1 MNTQDEIREKIDE
14 LDSQTRGPIENRDEI
29 EFYELRD
36 LLSAVKD
43 KESGRLNSDV
53 EFYVLEDVSARQIK
67 GATTSDYISLIRE
80 FRGINPGIGPELI
93 SLTAAHVLMSE
104 RDIDT
109 EELLDAVEESP
120 EDGCV
125 RTAMEKVYR
134 KDPSALTDY
143 ADRLF
148 ESDDD
153 TLRDALI
160 YISTEY
166 PGELKEATPEFFE
179 AFQRGKNRQVFCNF
193 LAGLSRIDPNYTE
206 RWAKKTV
213 KEVTDE
219 EIREDPKHEDMKP
232 INECLGI
239 IWRWSLSNTTVEVSE
254 PLLKRIASAETTRW
268 KNASRHRTGLRF
280 STNFYLEPNEFRDV
294 REAAEENGD
303 TFREVI
309 QKGLKWYAEDQ
320 T

>member
-14 LDSQTRGPIENRDEI
+14 LDSRTRGPIENRDEV
-29 EFYELRD
+29 EFSELRD
-36 LLSAVKD
+36 LLSAVND
-43 KESGRLNSDV
+43 KESARLNSDV
-53 EFYVLEDVSARQIK
+53 EFYVLEDVSTRQIK

-93 SLTAAHVLMSE
+93 SLTAAHVLISE
-104 RDIDT
+104 RNIDI
-109 EELLDAVEESP
+109 EELLDAVEKSP
-120 EDGCV
+120 DGGTV
-125 RTAMEKVYR
+125 RTVMERIYR
-134 KDPSALTDY
+134 KDPSAFTDH

-148 ESDDD
+148 ESDDE
-153 TLRDALI
+153 TFRDALI

-166 PGELKEATPEFFE
+166 PGELKETTPEFFE
-179 AFQRGKNRQVFCNF
+179 AFQRGKNRQIFCNF

-219 EIREDPKHEDMKP
+219 DIKGDPKHKDMNS

-268 KNASRHRTGLRF
+268 KKASRHRTGLRF
-280 STNFYLEPNEFRDV
+280 STNFYLKPNEFRDI
-294 REAAEENGD
+294 REATEENGD
-303 TFREVI
+303 TFREAI
-309 QKGLKWYAEDQ
+309 QKGLKWYAKDQ
-320 T
+320 R